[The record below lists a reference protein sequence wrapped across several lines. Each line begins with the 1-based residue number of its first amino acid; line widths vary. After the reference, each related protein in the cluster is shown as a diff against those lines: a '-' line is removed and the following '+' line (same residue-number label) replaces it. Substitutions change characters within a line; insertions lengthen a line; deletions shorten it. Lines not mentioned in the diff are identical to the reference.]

1 VNVEALYLQHR
12 ALIDRTVDQVCRRHH
27 VKPADL
33 DDFRS
38 VTHLHVID
46 KDYAVLR
53 AYQGRAEIGAFLQA
67 VVRRL
72 FQDWRNANWGRWR
85 PSAAARRAGPV
96 AVQLEML
103 AGRDRRPLGE
113 AIEMLRANHGVTMT
127 TAELEDLA
135 ARLPLRAPRT
145 FTSEE
150 VLAAIPDGAARPDAA
165 LAHEEIAEIAR
176 VSAALDAALAALPP
190 DDRLLLRMRFEGD
203 APVSRISRVLG
214 VPQHPLYRRLDRLLR
229 DIRASLERD
238 GVTESAAND
247 VIGRFA

>member
-1 VNVEALYLQHR
+1 MTVEALYLQHR

-38 VTHLHVID
+38 VTHLHIID

-53 AYQGRAEIGAFLQA
+53 AYQGRAEIAAFLQA

-72 FQDWRNANWGRWR
+72 FQDWRNATWGRWR
-85 PSAAARRAGPV
+85 PSAAARREGPV

-103 AGRDRRPLGE
+103 AGRDRRPIGE
-113 AIEMLRANHGVTMT
+113 AIEMLRTNHGVAET
-127 TAELEDLA
+127 TAELEALA
-135 ARLPLRAPRT
+135 ARLPLRPVRS
-145 FTSEE
+145 FTSDDA
-150 VLAAIPDGAARPDAA
+150 LAVMPDAAERARPDAA
-165 LAHEEIAEIAR
+165 FADEDIAR

-229 DIRASLERD
+229 EMRASLERD